1 MAHGLR
7 SNIRP
12 YHIMAHLNIS
22 LSSYTLLFYATQSL
36 LLMFFICIIILIP
49 TSLVLIKERKKMKKN
64 MENMEKKEREGIE
77 MNNYFSYLWIRTEF
91 NMLNMEC

>member
-1 MAHGLR
+1 
-7 SNIRP
+7 
-12 YHIMAHLNIS
+12 MAHLNIS

>member
-1 MAHGLR
+1 
-7 SNIRP
+7 
-12 YHIMAHLNIS
+12 
-22 LSSYTLLFYATQSL
+22 
-36 LLMFFICIIILIP
+36 MFFICIIILIP